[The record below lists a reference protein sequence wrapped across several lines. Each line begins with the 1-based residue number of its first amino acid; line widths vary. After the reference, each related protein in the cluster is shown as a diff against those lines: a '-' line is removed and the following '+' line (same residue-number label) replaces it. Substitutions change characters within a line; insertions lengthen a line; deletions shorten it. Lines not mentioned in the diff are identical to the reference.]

1 MMLVSQKWNKKLGN
15 RDPVGIILKQGLSVL
30 SAILVDYFF
39 MHVVCGCLDGSRFIS
54 RIGIKVIQAA
64 PNFNYP
70 LVT

>member
-39 MHVVCGCLDGSRFIS
+39 YACGVWVFGW
-54 RIGIKVIQAA
+54 
-64 PNFNYP
+64 
-70 LVT
+70 